1 MTKRHHTA
9 RYYTGRFFFYG
20 LLCLFGLV
28 CLLPLYWMFRASFMK
43 NTQILILDPF
53 VFWPKKMIWG
63 NYSEALS
70 SMNFLLYLGNTL
82 TIAAGNM
89 IGTLLT
95 SAMAAYAFSRLRWRG
110 RNFCFALI
118 LSTMMMPGTVT
129 LISQYL
135 MWNGVHSINT
145 FVPLVLPAF
154 LGGGAFNIFLLRQFF
169 LGIPKALDEAA
180 TVDGAGSTR
189 IFFSII
195 LPLSKSALIVVS
207 LFTFLGCWNDFFGPL
222 LYLNSHEKFTLA
234 LGLLQFRGEYTAK
247 WNYIMAASTV
257 VIAPCIVLFL
267 VGQKYLIEGISLTG
281 LKS

>member
-1 MTKRHHTA
+1 MTKQYRPA
-9 RYYTGRFFFYG
+9 RYYAGRFFFYAA
-20 LLCLFGLV
+20 LCLFGIV
-28 CLLPLYWMFRASFMK
+28 CVLPLYWMFRASFMK

-53 VFWPKKMIWG
+53 VFWPKKMMWS

-70 SMNFLLYLGNTL
+70 SMNFLLYLGTTL
-82 TIAAGNM
+82 AIVVGNLV
-89 IGTLLT
+89 GTLLT

-110 RNFCFALI
+110 RGFCFALI

-135 MWNGVHSINT
+135 LRNGIPS
-145 FVPLVLPAF
+145 F

-189 IFFSII
+189 IFLSII
-195 LPLSKSALIVVS
+195 LPLSKSALIVVA
-207 LFTFLGCWNDFFGPL
+207 LFTFLGCWNDLLGPL
-222 LYLNSHEKFTLA
+222 LYLNSNEKFTLA

-257 VIAPCIVLFL
+257 VIAPCSVLFL
-267 VGQKYLIEGISLTG
+267 FGQKYLIEGISLTG